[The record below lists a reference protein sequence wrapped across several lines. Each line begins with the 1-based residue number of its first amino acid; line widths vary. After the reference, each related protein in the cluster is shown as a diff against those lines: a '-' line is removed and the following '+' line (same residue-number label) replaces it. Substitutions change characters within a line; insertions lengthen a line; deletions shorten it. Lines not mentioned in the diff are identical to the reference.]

1 MYEDERELE
10 HEINEI
16 KADLYKDERE
26 HRALIREPLQANEH
40 KNMDENTRKQINNLI
55 IKMNECVLKNFVQL
69 LELELSVENALLTLN
84 PKGDIKQFWSTIQ
97 K

>member
-1 MYEDERELE
+1 
-10 HEINEI
+10 
-16 KADLYKDERE
+16 
-26 HRALIREPLQANEH
+26 
-40 KNMDENTRKQINNLI
+40 MDENTRKQINNLI